1 MIQQI
6 IDNFEKECEKN
17 PDDMTVRVICDH
29 VVDNLQGASEESL
42 KNIINKPLTIKG
54 AIDAMRDVTRKRKT
68 GDYAV
73 LNEAEGFKIVDE
85 YFGIDGHVAQI
96 EKTEKPQKTVSLF
109 DMI

>member
-29 VVDNLQGASEESL
+29 VVDKLQGASEETL
-42 KNIINKPLTIKG
+42 KSIIDKSLTIKG
-54 AIDAMRDVTRKRKT
+54 AISEMRDMAQKRRT
-68 GDYAV
+68 GNYAV
-73 LNEAEGFKIVDE
+73 LNEAEGFKIVDK
-85 YFGIDGHVAQI
+85 YFGIDGSAVN
-96 EKTEKPQKTVSLF
+96 TEKPQKTVSLF